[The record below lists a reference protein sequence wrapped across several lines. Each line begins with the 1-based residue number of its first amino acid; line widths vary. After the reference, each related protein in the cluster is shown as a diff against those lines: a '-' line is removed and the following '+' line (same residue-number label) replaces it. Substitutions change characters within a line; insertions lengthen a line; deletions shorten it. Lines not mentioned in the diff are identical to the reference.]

1 MVNQSSQLYNESTGG
16 QKVAKDTTDH
26 RTLKR
31 LQNQILISF
40 ILHPHL
46 TLATGSFSK
55 GVDGYLRKKTPPPQ
69 FTVENPRANQFM
81 F

>member
-31 LQNQILISF
+31 LQNRILISF
-40 ILHPHL
+40 ILLPHL
-46 TLATGSFSK
+46 TLVTGSFSE
-55 GVDGYLRKKTPPPQ
+55 GVLEEKDPPPS
-69 FTVENPRANQFM
+69 FTLENLRTNQCM

>member
-31 LQNQILISF
+31 LQNRILISF
-40 ILHPHL
+40 ILLPHL
-46 TLATGSFSK
+46 TLVTGSFSE
-55 GVDGYLRKKTPPPQ
+55 GVLAEKDHPPP
-69 FTVENPRANQFM
+69 FTLENLRTNQCM